1 MRQLTDTIRRDID
14 GGLYDGA
21 VVMVARDG
29 IVACCEALGY
39 ADRDAGRAMR
49 EDDIFAIFSIA
60 KAMSSMTALQ
70 GIERGFYT
78 LRTPVAELVPEF
90 AAEGKDK
97 VTVGHLLTHTGGLNG
112 GLFPVAAA
120 TQGDLSV
127 VAEAA
132 CRATPSAPPGERVS
146 YSSALAHAVLAEAV
160 RRCDGSNARF
170 RDILARDIFAPLDMQ
185 DSALGMREDLV
196 ARAVPVVVRNRAP
209 GTLDPD
215 QLEELGAQ
223 VLDPAADT
231 EIPGAGVVATAADV
245 FAFIEALRRG
255 GGLET
260 GRILSPAMVAFATQN
275 QTGDKPNDLWAVARD
290 LYGWPLCPA
299 YLGLGFFL
307 RGCGDIPTPF
317 GTLASETTFGAIGA
331 GSTVCW
337 ADPER
342 GMSFVC
348 LTSGLQSST
357 GSILRFQRLSD
368 VAISSL
374 V

>member
-14 GGLYDGA
+14 SGLYDGA

-78 LRTPVAELVPEF
+78 LRTPLAELVPEF

-127 VAEAA
+127 VVEAA

-160 RRCDGSNARF
+160 RRCDGQQR
-170 RDILARDIFAPLDMQ
+170 PLP
-185 DSALGMREDLV
+185 RH
-196 ARAVPVVVRNRAP
+196 
-209 GTLDPD
+209 
-215 QLEELGAQ
+215 
-223 VLDPAADT
+223 
-231 EIPGAGVVATAADV
+231 PGAGYLRAAGY
-245 FAFIEALRRG
+245 AGQRTRYARRP
-255 GGLET
+255 
-260 GRILSPAMVAFATQN
+260 GRSCRSGRRAQP
-275 QTGDKPNDLWAVARD
+275 GSRDAR
-290 LYGWPLCPA
+290 
-299 YLGLGFFL
+299 
-307 RGCGDIPTPF
+307 
-317 GTLASETTFGAIGA
+317 S
-331 GSTVCW
+331 
-337 ADPER
+337 
-342 GMSFVC
+342 
-348 LTSGLQSST
+348 
-357 GSILRFQRLSD
+357 
-368 VAISSL
+368 
-374 V
+374 

>member
-14 GGLYDGA
+14 SGLYDGA

-78 LRTPVAELVPEF
+78 LRTPLAELVPEF

-127 VAEAA
+127 VVEAA

-160 RRCDGSNARF
+160 RRCDGSNVRF

-196 ARAVPVVVRNRAP
+196 ARAVPAVVRNRAP

-223 VLDPAADT
+223 GP
-231 EIPGAGVVATAADV
+231 
-245 FAFIEALRRG
+245 
-255 GGLET
+255 
-260 GRILSPAMVAFATQN
+260 
-275 QTGDKPNDLWAVARD
+275 
-290 LYGWPLCPA
+290 
-299 YLGLGFFL
+299 
-307 RGCGDIPTPF
+307 
-317 GTLASETTFGAIGA
+317 
-331 GSTVCW
+331 
-337 ADPER
+337 
-342 GMSFVC
+342 
-348 LTSGLQSST
+348 
-357 GSILRFQRLSD
+357 
-368 VAISSL
+368 
-374 V
+374 

>member
-1 MRQLTDTIRRDID
+1 MRQLTDTIHRDID
-14 GGLYDGA
+14 SGLYDGA
-21 VVMVARDG
+21 MVMVARDG

-97 VTVGHLLTHTGGLNG
+97 VTVSHLLTHTGGLNG
-112 GLFPVAAA
+112 GLFPVPAA

-127 VAEAA
+127 VVEAA

-146 YSSALAHAVLAEAV
+146 YSSTLAHAVLAEAV
-160 RRCDGSNARF
+160 RRCDAGNARF
-170 RDILARDIFAPLDMQ
+170 RDILARDVFAPLDMR
-185 DSALGMREDLV
+185 DSALGMREDLA
-196 ARAVPVVVRNRAP
+196 ARAVAVVVRDRAP

-223 VLDPAADT
+223 VLDVAADT

-255 GGLET
+255 GSLES
-260 GRILSPAMVAFATQN
+260 GRILSPATVAFATQN
-275 QTGDKPNDLWAVARD
+275 QTGDKPNDLWGVARE

-307 RGCGDIPTPF
+307 RGRGDIPTPF
-317 GTLASETTFGAIGA
+317 GTLASTTTFGAIGA

-342 GMSFVC
+342 GITFVC

-357 GSILRFQRLSD
+357 ASILRFQRLSD